1 MRSRASTSGSSP
13 KGDGRRRT
21 RGPRRRGIEPRPRDP
36 ATTAWMVPGLGP
48 SRGRTV
54 RGSRSA
60 ANFGTSGAAPRTVCR
75 SLVPCPVSALTA
87 RCIERPVPL
96 CTGVVTGLVVVLV
109 PAVTVSRGRPVLRQ
123 AAVGIFRRLCPALRM
138 HGCGRF
144 GLERLRRRPCSMSQR
159 ATFTC
164 TGEPFAP
171 SVGSGLRGVALES
184 PGQPMAPG
192 GQRRTPPRYGICAP
206 RRLGNI
212 STRERPGGNVGGRLG
227 AGLGR
232 WERSRGLACAVHH
245 RPTPV
250 SNAHGRVHAK
260 RLIRWFTTAWGRPAP
275 PCRTPRGRTVVLVP
289 GEPAHVAAAS
299 ESSGRSP
306 LKMNLCPSPA
316 LCPPSPTAMGALRTP
331 ARAYGSCIEAGVS
344 SHASPGTPA
353 LGAARSLWLVATCTC
368 GAGPFISQNSLVM
381 ALYRTFRT
389 VRRRRSIPPQLRCP
403 RARVR
408 SCRYGDADRDDQPA
422 RVEFR
427 FHRVP

>member
-1 MRSRASTSGSSP
+1 MSSRASTSGSSSRD
-13 KGDGRRRT
+13 DGRPRT
-21 RGPRRRGIEPRPRDP
+21 RGPRRRGIDGTGAWPVSWAHCAWFTLGGELRYLGRGAPDCVPVSRSLSGVSCHCTLHRRTRPALQGSHGVDRRTGTGRHGVTWP
-36 ATTAWMVPGLGP
+36 PGL
-48 SRGRTV
+48 
-54 RGSRSA
+54 
-60 ANFGTSGAAPRTVCR
+60 APGCSWKLPT
-75 SLVPCPVSALTA
+75 
-87 RCIERPVPL
+87 
-96 CTGVVTGLVVVLV
+96 
-109 PAVTVSRGRPVLRQ
+109 TVSRLAHAWLRP
-123 AAVGIFRRLCPALRM
+123 FR
-138 HGCGRF
+138 
-144 GLERLRRRPCSMSQR
+144 LERLRRRPRSMSQP
-159 ATFTC
+159 ATFTG
-164 TGEPFAP
+164 TGEPFAR

-227 AGLGR
+227 AGLGS
-232 WERSRGLACAVHH
+232 WERGRGLACAVHH

-250 SNAHGRVHAK
+250 SNAHGLVHAK
-260 RLIRWFTTAWGRPAP
+260 RPIRWFTTAWGRPAP
-275 PCRTPRGRTVVLVP
+275 PCRTPRSRTVVLVP
-289 GEPAHVAAAS
+289 GEPARGAAAS
-299 ESSGRSP
+299 ASSGRSA
-306 LKMNLCPSPA
+306 LKVNLCPAPA
-316 LCPPSPTAMGALRTP
+316 KCPPSPAAMGALRTP

-344 SHASPGTPA
+344 SHASAGTPA

-368 GAGPFISQNSLVM
+368 GAGPFFSQNSLVM

-408 SCRYGDADRDDQPA
+408 SCRYGDADRDDRPA